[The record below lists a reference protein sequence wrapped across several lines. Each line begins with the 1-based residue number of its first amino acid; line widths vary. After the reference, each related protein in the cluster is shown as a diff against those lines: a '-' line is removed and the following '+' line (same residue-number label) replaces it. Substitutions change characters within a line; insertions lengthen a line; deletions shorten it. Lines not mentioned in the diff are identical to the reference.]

1 MMHSKNI
8 KLDKTKN
15 PNQIFKLKKT
25 LKEKIKS
32 ICSTT
37 CNH

>member
-15 PNQIFKLKKT
+15 PNRIFKHKET
-25 LKEKIKS
+25 LKQQIKS